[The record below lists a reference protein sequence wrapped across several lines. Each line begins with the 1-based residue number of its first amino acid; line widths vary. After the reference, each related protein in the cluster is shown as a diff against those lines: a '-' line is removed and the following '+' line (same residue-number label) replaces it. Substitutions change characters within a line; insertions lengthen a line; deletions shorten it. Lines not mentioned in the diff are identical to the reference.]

1 MPYSSTAFK
10 DDVKQHFIESVSI
23 NNKILDVGPGSGTY
37 GKMLNQFYNIDGL
50 EIHEPYIE
58 QFKLRDIYKHIY
70 IGNILAFDFSNHDYI
85 LMGDILEH
93 IPKYEA
99 MNLVSKI
106 NSADK
111 KCLIAVP
118 YLYEQGE
125 YDGNIH
131 EIHHQPDL
139 TNEIFLERYPCM
151 HLLFKDDGY
160 GYYINY

>member
-10 DDVKQHFIESVSI
+10 EDVKHHFIESVSI

-37 GKMLNQFYNIDGL
+37 GKMLNQFYHIDGL

-99 MNLVSKI
+99 INLVSKI
-106 NSADK
+106 NSAGK

-125 YDGNIH
+125 YNGNVH